1 MTDKKLVFKVSDFLE
16 EQGFLDVNEG
26 EVPDEATRLSWQER
40 RKKDDE
46 YDMRQSNEVHTFSAT
61 NVRPVF
67 PYNEVD
73 RSKILAK
80 VLSYLEQTPTT
91 YTNLERTF
99 LSGWNSPVRG
109 HRVDFRNLIKYAI
122 DKGFIEM
129 DGSLKLQCKLSR
141 GEFEERSS
149 EILEDLIEV

>member
-46 YDMRQSNEVHTFSAT
+46 YDIRQSNEVHTFS

-67 PYNEVD
+67 LTMKQIEAD
-73 RSKILAK
+73 
-80 VLSYLEQTPTT
+80 
-91 YTNLERTF
+91 F
-99 LSGWNSPVRG
+99 LQRFY
-109 HRVDFRNLIKYAI
+109 HI
-122 DKGFIEM
+122 
-129 DGSLKLQCKLSR
+129 
-141 GEFEERSS
+141 
-149 EILEDLIEV
+149 